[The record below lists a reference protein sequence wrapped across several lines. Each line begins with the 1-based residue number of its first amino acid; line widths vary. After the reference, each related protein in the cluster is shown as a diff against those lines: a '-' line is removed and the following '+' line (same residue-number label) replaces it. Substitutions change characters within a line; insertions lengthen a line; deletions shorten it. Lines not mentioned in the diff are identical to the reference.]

1 MLLKKVLLNHQ
12 IRDIL
17 IRDNTITQIAA
28 SIDTPDDMTWDC
40 TGKAVFPSF
49 ANTHTHAAMMFLRGI
64 GEDQELFTWLNTSI
78 WPREAKLKPEHIY
91 PLSRFAILEMI
102 KTGTTFF
109 CDMYGDPEETVR
121 AVNDMGIRAMIP
133 YVGMDFFDDKETER
147 RLIQAD
153 AFLSK
158 QSPSHRIIKGTSAH
172 AIYTCSE
179 KLIKTLHQQAQD
191 NQTYFHIHLSETA
204 KEVQECIEK
213 HGCRPVELLYKWGV
227 LGPKTVLAHGVHFNE
242 TELQLLTETQAIIAH
257 CPTSN
262 LKLGSGCLDFQK
274 YWDNNLKMTL
284 GTDSVSSNNSLS
296 MMTEMKIAALSA
308 KKQGGS
314 VLSGRVQDIFQT
326 ATQNGFQAFG
336 FNAGKIKVG
345 ALADFIL
352 VDLNNPLLLPNDQ
365 IDSHLIYAADSSC
378 ITDVICDGKPVMQN
392 KIVPGEVQIID
403 EFKRV
408 VQELNHL

>member
-1 MLLKKVLLNHQ
+1 M
-12 IRDIL
+12 
-17 IRDNTITQIAA
+17 
-28 SIDTPDDMTWDC
+28 
-40 TGKAVFPSF
+40 
-49 ANTHTHAAMMFLRGI
+49 
-64 GEDQELFTWLNTSI
+64 
-78 WPREAKLKPEHIY
+78 
-91 PLSRFAILEMI
+91 
-102 KTGTTFF
+102 
-109 CDMYGDPEETVR
+109 
-121 AVNDMGIRAMIP
+121 
-133 YVGMDFFDDKETER
+133 
-147 RLIQAD
+147 
-153 AFLSK
+153 
-158 QSPSHRIIKGTSAH
+158 
-172 AIYTCSE
+172 
-179 KLIKTLHQQAQD
+179 
-191 NQTYFHIHLSETA
+191 
-204 KEVQECIEK
+204 
-213 HGCRPVELLYKWGV
+213 
-227 LGPKTVLAHGVHFNE
+227 AHGVHFNE